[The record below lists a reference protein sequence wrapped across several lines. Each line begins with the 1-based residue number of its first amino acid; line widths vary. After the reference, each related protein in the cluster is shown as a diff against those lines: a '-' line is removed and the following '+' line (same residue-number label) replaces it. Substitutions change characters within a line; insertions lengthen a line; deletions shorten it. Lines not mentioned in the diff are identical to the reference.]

1 MSTITTSGTLSQ
13 VVGSTTITFTD
24 SVGPTTLTLPVSINA
39 GLTVTMSSDLS
50 YNASLNFTVN
60 GTGVTFDG
68 SGNKVYISAS
78 YGGLIRVA
86 NASYITNI
94 KNVGVSSTA
103 SLSTSA
109 GWILGAGSNTAN
121 INGGVT
127 ITNCYSTGFI
137 NTGGGI
143 AGNGFAGNLISCYSS
158 GNITGAASGGMCGR
172 YSTCTATNCY
182 YAGAAITTGGG
193 IFGTDAS
200 GTAINCYTTNSP
212 TVSNGGGIFAGF
224 GGGATVAASTPKPVA
239 IAINCYSNCI
249 ISGTG
254 GGIIGPVNFGTT
266 STPTYPDPVSTAT
279 NCYSTGANSG
289 TGGGIF
295 GAVVNFSARPIST
308 ATNCY
313 STGAISGAGS
323 GGIFGSIA
331 AGVFTT
337 TSTTSSV
344 LTAINCYSTGA
355 IATGG
360 GGIFGKAFFY
370 NQTYSDAYTITATN
384 CYSTGNITGGGGIF
398 APRDSSYSS
407 IVSSTANY
415 CYSIGTITAATSDSA
430 GGIFGRY
437 NNATANYCYSNG
449 AITGSGSSINVGG
462 IFGDNSIST
471 ANYCYSSGVVTGS
484 VSGGIFSDTSGGNA
498 NNCYS
503 INAIRTNGAT
513 IINCIASSAGTWVD
527 TSANSTIG
535 VNVPAN
541 WGYTT
546 YSSPWLLSSFNS
558 SIYDPSFETFTESID
573 SYTAN
578 GIYGSTTVYGGSSI
592 SPTYQIMSSTTP
604 TKNIP
609 TFSTATGGLTFT
621 HPEGTYTY
629 NILCYYT
636 YNSAKVGYN
645 FSAYTLTA
653 PIPCFLLGTKIKVSP
668 TEYKLIQDLKEG
680 DFVYTSDERVVPIL
694 KINHYN
700 VLPNPL
706 SSPYIIPEG
715 YRYGEFVCDQDLYLS
730 PEHAVLIDSDKL
742 VPVKALG
749 FQQDTTLTDL
759 TYFHITLPNLFTD
772 HLVANGIPCES
783 YAGESALQSSGNY
796 ISMYFN
802 HEIFKKVYD
811 KQHFIRKNLT
821 FEKYNRIVESTTINL
836 PIPLKALPTYEI
848 IPSGVDF
855 NFAELI

>member
-1 MSTITTSGTLSQ
+1 MSITTISTSGTIGQ
-13 VVGSTTITFTD
+13 TGAIITFT
-24 SVGPTTLTLPVSINA
+24 PTIGSPFTLDFTTPGVTINTGA
-39 GLTVTMSSDLS
+39 TVKLSSDLS
-50 YNASLNFTVN
+50 FNATSQYFIIGSNS
-60 GTGVTFDG
+60 VTFDG
-68 SGNKVYISAS
+68 SGNKIVINTIANYPGVFKCAIDAYSATIQN
-78 YGGLIRVA
+78 L
-86 NASYITNI
+86 
-94 KNVGVSSTA
+94 GVTVNTSSV
-103 SLSTSA
+103 STLLTIN
-109 GWILGAGSNTAN
+109 GWVVQGYSTYSGFDAN
-121 INGGVT
+121 IIVS
-127 ITNCYSTGFI
+127 NCYSTG
-137 NTGGGI
+137 NTTTTSGCIFGQ
-143 AGNGFAGNLISCYSS
+143 YSS
-158 GNITGAASGGMCGR
+158 G
-172 YSTCTATNCY
+172 
-182 YAGAAITTGGG
+182 
-193 IFGTDAS
+193 
-200 GTAINCYTTNSP
+200 
-212 TVSNGGGIFAGF
+212 
-224 GGGATVAASTPKPVA
+224 
-239 IAINCYSNCI
+239 
-249 ISGTG
+249 
-254 GGIIGPVNFGTT
+254 
-266 STPTYPDPVSTAT
+266 
-279 NCYSTGANSG
+279 
-289 TGGGIF
+289 
-295 GAVVNFSARPIST
+295 
-308 ATNCY
+308 
-313 STGAISGAGS
+313 
-323 GGIFGSIA
+323 
-331 AGVFTT
+331 
-337 TSTTSSV
+337 
-344 LTAINCYSTGA
+344 
-355 IATGG
+355 
-360 GGIFGKAFFY
+360 
-370 NQTYSDAYTITATN
+370 TATN
-384 CYSTGNITGGGGIF
+384 CYSTGNISG
-398 APRDSSYSS
+398 
-407 IVSSTANY
+407 N
-415 CYSIGTITAATSDSA
+415 SA
-430 GGIFGRY
+430 GGIFGSRGTS
-437 NNATANYCYSNG
+437 ATATNCYSTGNISTGSIGGIFGATSTSCIATNCYSTGNISGANTGGIFGNTSTSCIATNCYSTGTMSVANSGGIFGKSASNCIANYCYSTGNSSSTDQG
-449 AITGSGSSINVGG
+449 GIFSNTSIDCSANYCYSTGSITSTGGG
-462 IFGDNSIST
+462 IFGDYNNRGT
-471 ANYCYSSGVVTGS
+471 ATNCYSTGTIISGG
-484 VSGGIFSDTSGGNA
+484 GGIFVSSSPTAGTAVNCYCIGGTNIGGYINNNCIGVSGTWLDVSANETIDTGTSGLVWTD
-498 NNCYS
+498 
-503 INAIRTNGAT
+503 I
-513 IINCIASSAGTWVD
+513 
-527 TSANSTIG
+527 STE
-535 VNVPAN
+535 VNV
-541 WGYTT
+541 
-546 YSSPWLLSSFNS
+546 PWLLSSYNQA
-558 SIYDPSFETFTESID
+558 IYDPSFETFTESID